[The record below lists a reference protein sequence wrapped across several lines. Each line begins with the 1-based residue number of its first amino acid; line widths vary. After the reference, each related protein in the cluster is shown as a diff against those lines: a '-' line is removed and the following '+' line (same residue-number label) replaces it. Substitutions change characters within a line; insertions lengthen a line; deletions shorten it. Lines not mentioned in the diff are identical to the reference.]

1 MDNRILPIFKIR
13 KNCPCYLYLF
23 ATYNKITIT
32 KRYKKCTRKCR
43 GCLKETMKVMLI
55 RTQLLSKEIKVTIRL
70 YIKEKDTEMLNIKQF
85 VQIFVRIH

>member
-1 MDNRILPIFKIR
+1 
-13 KNCPCYLYLF
+13 
-23 ATYNKITIT
+23 
-32 KRYKKCTRKCR
+32 
-43 GCLKETMKVMLI
+43 MKVMLI